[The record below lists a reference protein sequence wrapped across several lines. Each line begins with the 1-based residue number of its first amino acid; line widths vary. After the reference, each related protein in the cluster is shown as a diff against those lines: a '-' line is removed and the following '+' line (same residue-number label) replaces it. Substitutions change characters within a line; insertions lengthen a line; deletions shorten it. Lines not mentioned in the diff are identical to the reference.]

1 MTVKQSSS
9 TCFCR
14 AQHVLGID
22 SLSVHLSVTF
32 WYCVKTYSHRIIQF
46 SSPDSTETVVFST
59 YFHTLCP
66 RRSPLRAA
74 VSNETGGGYKRWKW
88 KFLTT
93 NSLYVG
99 NDRRCAYR
107 CSRRLVS
114 GSHILAFDWYQF
126 RWPWLTITH
135 YLTLYSI
142 FWGSLCKSEWRQTHT
157 ISSNKMS

>member
-1 MTVKQSSS
+1 VTVKQSSS

-74 VSNETGGGYKRWKW
+74 VSNETGGGVNSEKCRFFTNNSQIRCMSETIYDMHICAVQWK
-88 KFLTT
+88 T
-93 NSLYVG
+93 N
-99 NDRRCAYR
+99 RK
-107 CSRRLVS
+107 
-114 GSHILAFDWYQF
+114 SHIDL
-126 RWPWLTITH
+126 
-135 YLTLYSI
+135 
-142 FWGSLCKSEWRQTHT
+142 
-157 ISSNKMS
+157 